1 MKHRD
6 LTEGAVTKTLLL
18 FAAPMIL
25 GNLLQQCYNIADTL
39 IVGHF
44 LGANALAAVGSA
56 YTLMTFLTS
65 VLIGLC
71 MGSGSVYSLYY
82 GRREMDR
89 MRRSMYM
96 AFGFI
101 GAVTIVIN
109 VLVLLL
115 CKPILQLLQ
124 VPPELM
130 SGMEEYVRIIF
141 LGIFFTFL
149 YNYFA
154 FLLRALGNSVVP
166 LYFLGGAAAMNIVL
180 DLLFV
185 IHFQMG
191 IGGAAIATVLAQTF
205 SGVGLFVYTWVKEPG
220 LRPKEGKTGS
230 IQSFEEKK
238 EKKKKAEEGSPREIL
253 KEIMRFS
260 VATCIQQSVMNFG
273 ILMIQGLV
281 NSFGTLVMA
290 AFAAAVKID
299 SFAYMPAQ
307 EFGNAYSIFI
317 SQNHGA
323 GRKDRI
329 KQGTKSAAKVSI
341 LFCIVVSVIVFAAA
355 PLLMQIF
362 ISASEQEV
370 IRIGTGYLRVEG
382 AFYWGIGLLFLLYG
396 YFRGIEKPEMSIVLT
411 VISLG
416 IRVVLAYLTAPI
428 QGIGVWGI
436 WSAIPIGWILADT
449 VGLLVM
455 RHFWGV
461 KTQGNRGEC

>member
-1 MKHRD
+1 
-6 LTEGAVTKTLLL
+6 
-18 FAAPMIL
+18 
-25 GNLLQQCYNIADTL
+25 
-39 IVGHF
+39 
-44 LGANALAAVGSA
+44 
-56 YTLMTFLTS
+56 
-65 VLIGLC
+65 
-71 MGSGSVYSLYY
+71 
-82 GRREMDR
+82 
-89 MRRSMYM
+89 
-96 AFGFI
+96 
-101 GAVTIVIN
+101 
-109 VLVLLL
+109 
-115 CKPILQLLQ
+115 
-124 VPPELM
+124 
-130 SGMEEYVRIIF
+130 
-141 LGIFFTFL
+141 
-149 YNYFA
+149 
-154 FLLRALGNSVVP
+154 
-166 LYFLGGAAAMNIVL
+166 
-180 DLLFV
+180 
-185 IHFQMG
+185 
-191 IGGAAIATVLAQTF
+191 
-205 SGVGLFVYTWVKEPG
+205 
-220 LRPKEGKTGS
+220 
-230 IQSFEEKK
+230 
-238 EKKKKAEEGSPREIL
+238 
-253 KEIMRFS
+253 MRFS

-461 KTQGNRGEC
+461 KTQENRGKC